1 MLMENHLIILYIILV
16 TRMAFTNCNSPLDLL
31 FQKGIRY
38 KHHQEKFQESLANGV
53 TPFGL
58 RVKKAPGIVPVTDD
72 FHTKWNE
79 ILKGAE
85 RKLIEPLLVESEKVI
100 AKIQTELG
108 YLISANYPE
117 NAQVEAKRLL
127 DKNKHLEKTL
137 EQRRKKKQKKFTDR
151 VDYGYFKQRD
161 MTQLQKTGGIIEE
174 LDEEKVE
181 VDVKSKEGVGKK
193 KTYVEVLLKV
203 VTNTVGTHSK
213 PKNTDKYKIMEPL
226 IKANCSL
233 RGYNEIEGG
242 ENIHFEIEYKMS
254 DGKKNKFTP
263 EREQKVEGKVFASQ
277 HITGSRVS
285 NCSLDL
291 KSDNVLSAN
300 DEDLMNILANLGEIL
315 SYQ

>member
-1 MLMENHLIILYIILV
+1 
-16 TRMAFTNCNSPLDLL
+16 
-31 FQKGIRY
+31 
-38 KHHQEKFQESLANGV
+38 
-53 TPFGL
+53 
-58 RVKKAPGIVPVTDD
+58 
-72 FHTKWNE
+72 
-79 ILKGAE
+79 
-85 RKLIEPLLVESEKVI
+85 
-100 AKIQTELG
+100 
-108 YLISANYPE
+108 
-117 NAQVEAKRLL
+117 
-127 DKNKHLEKTL
+127 
-137 EQRRKKKQKKFTDR
+137 
-151 VDYGYFKQRD
+151 

-181 VDVKSKEGVGKK
+181 VDVESKEGVGKK

-291 KSDNVLSAN
+291 KSDNENSN
-300 DEDLMNILANLGEIL
+300 DMSNTDLGESSSTSTSITTDEPSINRATL
-315 SYQ
+315 TD